1 MYRTLQFP
9 GGALTL
15 LGVVVLSFL
24 VPGLTAS
31 AIGLSAFHAQLL
43 AWILSQ
49 HGLPWLVLLLL
60 YGMSGFAL
68 LLGALMAAYTACL
81 SLIRALAEVK
91 DWARET
97 SLSLAT
103 LLGELIAWPL
113 QVGADQLRER
123 FDSVAQHFAEQRQ
136 MRQIYREDYA
146 DEFRTYADFLRFW
159 RGLSDEPAETTPD
172 PLPQAIRLMGLP
184 ADFSRDDLKR
194 RFHTLIDRI
203 HPDKVGPNEL
213 ATQLIDAYKLINQ
226 RKGWKK

>member
-24 VPGLTAS
+24 VPGLTAR

-68 LLGALMAAYTACL
+68 LLGAIMAAYTACL

-91 DWARET
+91 DW
-97 SLSLAT
+97 
-103 LLGELIAWPL
+103 PL
-113 QVGADQLRER
+113 QVGADLLRER
-123 FDSVAQHFAEQRQ
+123 FDSVAQHFAQQRQ
-136 MRQIYREDYA
+136 MRRIYREEYA
-146 DEFRTYADFLRFW
+146 DEFRTYADLLRFW
-159 RGLSDEPAETTPD
+159 RGLSDEQAETTPD

-184 ADFSRDDLKR
+184 ADFSRDDLIR

-203 HPDKVGPNEL
+203 HPDKVGPNDL